1 MIKRTFSKNILWIF
15 LLVVAG
21 LVSCK
26 KEPVTPSKTSGTLD
40 NTQINNQFYGLL
52 KDWYLWYD
60 KIPEV
65 NPADYNEPGSLLD
78 AVRYD
83 SLDKWSYVTTQAE
96 FNQYFNEGIFVGYG
110 FRYGLYNDGSIRVV
124 YLYKDSPLR
133 DYGVKRGWKLLKV
146 NGTTVNRNSD
156 FVSLFGDNQAGVT
169 NEFTFESPEGKQET
183 FTAAKRQVKINT
195 VLYADTVSAGN
206 ELAGHI
212 VFEGFIGPSVPEL
225 DSAFQFFAG
234 QHISDLILDMR
245 YNGGGSLGVAL
256 YLSSLIA
263 GNKVGSQVFAKLEN
277 NDKHTDQNEIMKL
290 DSLPNLL
297 NINRI
302 FILTSR
308 GTASASEMVVNC
320 LKPYMDVKLIG
331 DTTYGKPVGM
341 YTFTMKGSDLAF
353 VPICFRLL
361 NADDQGNYFNGIPVD
376 IPAMDDFALGF
387 GDPKEAGFHAAL
399 YYIENGTA
407 PPVQQRGMINQKPL
421 FNKVKGLQFVI
432 GAV

>member
-1 MIKRTFSKNILWIF
+1 
-15 LLVVAG
+15 
-21 LVSCK
+21 
-26 KEPVTPSKTSGTLD
+26 
-40 NTQINNQFYGLL
+40 L
-52 KDWYLWYD
+52 K
-60 KIPEV
+60 I
-65 NPADYNEPGSLLD
+65 
-78 AVRYD
+78 
-83 SLDKWSYVTTQAE
+83 
-96 FNQYFNEGIFVGYG
+96 
-110 FRYGLYNDGSIRVV
+110 
-124 YLYKDSPLR
+124 
-133 DYGVKRGWKLLKV
+133 

-156 FVSLFGDNQAGVT
+156 FVSLLGDNKAGVT
-169 NEFTFESPEGKQET
+169 NQFTFESPEGKQET
-183 FTAAKRQVKINT
+183 FTVAKREVKINT
-195 VLYADTVSAGN
+195 VLYADTVSVGN

-212 VFEGFIGPSVPEL
+212 VFEGFIGPSVLEL
-225 DSAFQFFAG
+225 DSVFNFFAG
-234 QHISDLILDMR
+234 QHISDLILDLR

-277 NDKHTDQNEIMKL
+277 NNKHTDQNETMKL

-297 NINRI
+297 NLNRI

-320 LKPYMDVKLIG
+320 LKPYIDVKLIG

-361 NADDQGNYFNGIPVD
+361 NADGQGNYFNGIPVD

-407 PPVQQRGMINQKPL
+407 PPVQKRGIINQKPL
-421 FNKVKGLQFVI
+421 FNRVKGLQFVI

>member
-1 MIKRTFSKNILWIF
+1 MITRKSFSKSIVWVL

-21 LVSCK
+21 VVSCK
-26 KEPVTPSKTSGTLD
+26 KETVTPADNSGSTD
-40 NTQINNQFYGLL
+40 YTQVDQQFYGLL
-52 KDWYLWYD
+52 QDWYLWYD
-60 KIPEV
+60 KIPAI
-65 NPADYNEPGSLLD
+65 NPDDYSDPSSLLD

-96 FNQYFNEGIFVGYG
+96 FNQYFNEGVFIGYG
-110 FRYGLYNDGSIRVV
+110 FRYGLYTDGSIRVV
-124 YLYKDSPLR
+124 YLYRDSPLR
-133 DYGVKRGWKLLKV
+133 DYGVERGWKMLKI
-146 NGTTVNRNSD
+146 NGTTVDQNSD
-156 FVSLFGDNQAGVT
+156 FVSLLGDNKIGVS
-169 NEFTFESPEGKQET
+169 NEFTFESPDGKQET
-183 FTAAKRQVKINT
+183 FTVAKRQVKINT
-195 VLYADTVSAGN
+195 VLYADTLSVGN

-225 DSAFQFFAG
+225 DSAFNFFAS
-234 QHISDLILDMR
+234 QHISDLILDLR

-263 GNKVGSQVFAKLEN
+263 GNRVGNQVFAKLEN

-290 DSLPNLL
+290 DTLPNLL
-297 NINRI
+297 DINRI
-302 FILTSR
+302 FILTSG

-331 DTTYGKPVGM
+331 STTYGKPVGM
-341 YTFTMKGSDLAF
+341 YTFTMKGSNLAF

-376 IPAMDDFALGF
+376 IPAMDDFARGF
-387 GDPKEAGFHAAL
+387 GDPDEAGLHAAL

-407 PPVQQRGMINQKPL
+407 PPVQKRGVTGKPL
-421 FNKVKGLQFVI
+421 FNKIKGLQFEI
-432 GAV
+432 GAI